1 MKRRTQ
7 EVHVA
12 GRTAVATVTSN
23 PGVVRRWVYTTR
35 WRSRR
40 RFCSGA
46 GLTVGM
52 GVQWTPSFRRLPD
65 GAEPR
70 PATLQLCSGR
80 RCLVFQI
87 GRAGAGRVPLVLR
100 RFLEDARVD
109 FVAYD
114 VLSDCRKL
122 SAHYGL
128 RVACPQELRKV
139 TGMGNSSME
148 SMAEQVLGWRGVKK
162 SQRVGGGNWDVST
175 LSKKQVRYAAAD
187 AFVSYC
193 LGAKCLK

>member
-1 MKRRTQ
+1 MKHRTQ

-12 GRTAVATVTSN
+12 GRTTLATVTSN

-40 RFCSGA
+40 RLCSGA

-100 RFLEDARVD
+100 RFLEDAR
-109 FVAYD
+109 
-114 VLSDCRKL
+114 L

-128 RVACPQELRKV
+128 RVACPRELRKV
-139 TGMGNSSME
+139 TGMGNASME

-162 SQRVGGGNWDVST
+162 AQRVGAGNWDVST
-175 LSKKQVRYAAAD
+175 LSKKQVRYAATD

-193 LGAKCLK
+193 LGVKCLK

>member
-12 GRTAVATVTSN
+12 GRTAHATVTSH
-23 PGVVRRWVYTTR
+23 PAVARRWVHTTR
-35 WRSRR
+35 WRNGGRLRS
-40 RFCSGA
+40 SA
-46 GLTVGM
+46 GLIVGM
-52 GVQWTPSFRRLPD
+52 GVQ
-65 GAEPR
+65 R
-70 PATLQLCSGR
+70 PATLQLCCGR

-87 GRAGAGRVPLVLR
+87 GKAGAGGVPLILQ

-109 FVAYD
+109 FFGYN

-122 SAHYGL
+122 SAHYGV
-128 RVACPQELRKV
+128 RVACPRELRLV
-139 TGMGNSSME
+139 TGMGNASME

-162 SQRVGGGNWDVST
+162 ARRVSTGNWDVST
-175 LSKKQVRYAAAD
+175 LSKKQVRYAATD

>member
-7 EVHVA
+7 QVHVA
-12 GRTAVATVTSN
+12 GRTTLATVTSD
-23 PGVVRRWVYTTR
+23 PAVARRWVHTAR
-35 WRSRR
+35 WRKVGHLRSR
-40 RFCSGA
+40 A
-46 GLTVGM
+46 ELIVGM
-52 GVQWTPSFRRLPD
+52 GVQWTPSFRRLSD
-65 GAEPR
+65 GAEAR
-70 PATLQLCSGR
+70 PATLQLCCGR

-100 RFLEDARVD
+100 RFLEDGRVD
-109 FVAYD
+109 FVGYN
-114 VLSDCRKL
+114 VLSDCSKL

-139 TGMGNSSME
+139 TGIGNASME

-162 SQRVGGGNWDVST
+162 AERVGAGNWNVST

-187 AFVSYC
+187 AFVAYY
-193 LGAKCLK
+193 LGVKCLK